1 MGAVKFETDA
11 TCASG
16 QTILHSAG
24 SLRALSYFPD
34 CRVHVSWTRVFVSDY
49 FSILS
54 ADRRQQAGK
63 GDESLLADAEAF
75 CSHHDSRLL
84 SSDEISENPRSLR
97 RPAHHRAGGQT
108 TVFSY

>member
-1 MGAVKFETDA
+1 MGAVKFETDS

-54 ADRRQQAGK
+54 ADRRQQAGRGTK
-63 GDESLLADAEAF
+63 V
-75 CSHHDSRLL
+75 
-84 SSDEISENPRSLR
+84 SLR
-97 RPAHHRAGGQT
+97 MRKLSALITIHVCDHLMKAERDRKSTRLNSSHIAVSRMP
-108 TVFSY
+108 S